1 MIHSFDVLTTL
12 LAQRVVCVSTATAGN
27 VIYPAAAADMPIGI
41 TTDTVLDTTMAIPV
55 ATMGERAKLF
65 FNDTCTAGGLVGS
78 DSSGRGV
85 QRTPGAATTT
95 AFTVTVGIV
104 GVLVGPAVAATGTIS
119 EVIIMPSII
128 RGT

>member
-12 LAQRVVCVSTATAGN
+12 LAQRVVCISTATASV
-27 VIYPAAAADMPIGI
+27 VIYPAAASDLPIGI
-41 TTDTVLDTTMAIPV
+41 TLDTVLDTTMAIPV
-55 ATMGERAKLF
+55 AGPGERAKLF
-65 FNDTCTAGGLVGS
+65 FNDTCTAGGLVGA

-85 QRTPGAATTT
+85 QRVPGAATTT

-104 GVLVGPAVAATGTIS
+104 GVNVGAAVAATGTIS
-119 EVIIMPSII
+119 EVYIMPSII